1 MIFEIRKEMDEMIRG
16 EGKGFKRRSA
26 RRIALLAVLLVG
38 MMGTAAFGASTVK
51 KYHNIP
57 AYQMRDVYSQKQVKI
72 GPIDVRDGEKLYSES
87 NVKDDVTFTIY
98 NSTLQKIDQVVTTKD
113 GKLPELTLTEDFNY
127 IFMVLDNG
135 SERSKRRMN
144 NFYIWIHDGK
154 MLNIKSYEKNL
165 ADWKKYHPDDEV
177 TNRVRMSCYDVIQN
191 FKVYNKEFNE
201 DTSRL
206 DANKNAP
213 QETKELGN
221 IFVYYKGKPVG
232 EGVNIIFTS
241 DRETVEA
248 KTDVNGKVHPVL
260 LEDVNYM
267 VSTDDSRYDIEPF
280 PIAAKDKSEYDAG
293 RYFYDHSTCH
303 RVGLRYEVR
312 DPKTGEVRIEPKDD
326 ALNPIVLLDKGQAHK
341 HDKPLT
347 SLSGNV
353 TVEGMQFKDIVLLD
367 RKVNR
372 DIPELGEKDYR
383 VMDITTVNPHRG
395 EICKLASGDFTVTTS
410 SFGRTVDNV
419 YRIDSNGA
427 LQECDF
433 EQKNGKVRFHVNA
446 LPAESVVLEYSNEI
460 NPVLKLSATAYTY
473 NGKVRKP
480 SVAVKA
486 GEKTFSASEFA
497 VKYSGGRKNVG
508 NYSVTVAMK
517 GKYTGKKTVTFR
529 INPKGTAVQKL
540 TKGRKQMKVTWKAQ
554 KTQVSGY
561 RIQYS
566 TSSKFKK
573 GTHIKTVKSYKTKSL
588 KVKKLK
594 AKKKYYVRIQTYK
607 TVGGIKYYSGWSKT
621 KSVKTK

>member
-1 MIFEIRKEMDEMIRG
+1 MIRG
-16 EGKGFKRRSA
+16 EGKGFKRRSVC
-26 RRIALLAVLLVG
+26 RIAVLAALLVG
-38 MMGTAAFGASTVK
+38 MLGGTVFGASTVK
-51 KYHNIP
+51 KYHDIP
-57 AYQMRDVYSQKQVKI
+57 AYQMRDVYSNQKVEI
-72 GPIDVRDGEKLYSES
+72 GPIDVLNGKYSYS
-87 NVKDDVTFTIY
+87 DHLVDSDVTFTIY

-113 GKLPELTLTEDFNY
+113 GKLPKFTLTEGFNY
-127 IFMVLDNG
+127 IFMVLDN
-135 SERSKRRMN
+135 SEWYMANRYFWVHN
-144 NFYIWIHDGK
+144 GK
-154 MLNIKSYEKNL
+154 LCDIKSYEPNL
-165 ADWKKYHPDDEV
+165 KALKKRKGEDYKPTDKERE
-177 TNRVRMSCYDVIQN
+177 NCYD
-191 FKVYNKEFNE
+191 KVSSISVVPFNNQS
-201 DTSRL
+201 DSTDRL
-206 DANKNAP
+206 N
-213 QETKELGN
+213 GN
-221 IFVYYKGKPVG
+221 RNDNIYVYYQGKEAK
-232 EGVNIIFTS
+232 EGINITFTS
-241 DRETVEA
+241 DRETVTA
-248 KTDVNGKVHPVL
+248 KTDEYGRVQPIL

-267 VSTDDSRYDIEPF
+267 VSTDDPNYEIDPF
-280 PIAAKDKSEYDAG
+280 PIAVKDKSEYSDYKIWSYKN

-303 RVGLRYEVR
+303 RVGLRYEAKKK
-312 DPKTGEVRIEPKDD
+312 DGEIITVTDEP
-326 ALNPIVLLDKGQAHK
+326 ITLLDKGQAHK

-353 TVEGMQFKDIVLLD
+353 KVEGMQFKDIVLLD

-383 VMDITTVNPHRG
+383 VMNITTVNPHRG

-410 SFGRTVDNV
+410 AFGRTVDNV
-419 YRIDSNGA
+419 YRIDANGA
-427 LQECDF
+427 LQKCDF

-480 SVAVKA
+480 SVTVKA

-508 NYSVTVAMK
+508 KYSVTVTMK
-517 GKYTGKKTVTFR
+517 GKYTGKKTIAFR

-540 TKGRKQMKVTWKAQ
+540 TKGKKMMKVTWKAQ

-573 GTHIKTVKSYKTKSL
+573 DTHIKTVKSYKTKSL
-588 KVKKLK
+588 KVKRLK

-607 TVGGIKYYSGWSKT
+607 TVGGIKYCSGWSKA

>member
-1 MIFEIRKEMDEMIRG
+1 MIRG

-26 RRIALLAVLLVG
+26 RRIAFLAVLLVG
-38 MMGTAAFGASTVK
+38 MMGTVAFGASTVK

-135 SERSKRRMN
+135 SERSQRRMN

-372 DIPELGEKDYR
+372 EIPELGEKDYR

-410 SFGRTVDNV
+410 AFGRTVDNV
-419 YRIDSNGA
+419 YRIDANGA

-508 NYSVTVAMK
+508 KYSVTVTMK

>member
-1 MIFEIRKEMDEMIRG
+1 MIRG
-16 EGKGFKRRSA
+16 EGKGFKRRSVG
-26 RRIALLAVLLVG
+26 RIAVLAALLVG
-38 MMGTAAFGASTVK
+38 MLGGTVFGASTVK
-51 KYHNIP
+51 KYHDIP

-72 GPIDVRDGEKLYSES
+72 GPIDVLDGEKLYSES

-135 SERSKRRMN
+135 SERSQRRMN
-144 NFYIWIHDGK
+144 RCYIWIHDGK
-154 MLNIKSYEKNL
+154 MLDIKSYEKNL
-165 ADWKKYHPDDEV
+165 SEWKKYNKGKDV
-177 TNRVRMSCYDVIQN
+177 TDRVRLSCYNEITQLRVFDKDN
-191 FKVYNKEFNE
+191 DE

-213 QETKELGN
+213 KETKELGN

-248 KTDVNGKVHPVL
+248 KTDANGKVHPVL

-280 PIAAKDKSEYDAG
+280 PIAAKDKSEYELG

-303 RVGLRYEVR
+303 RVGLRYEA
-312 DPKTGEVRIEPKDD
+312 PNEKGEIQIMADEP
-326 ALNPIVLLDKGQAHK
+326 ITLLDKGQAHK

-419 YRIDSNGA
+419 YRIDANGA
-427 LQECDF
+427 LQKCDF
-433 EQKNGKVRFHVNA
+433 EQKDGKVRFHVNA

-460 NPVLKLSATAYTY
+460 NPVLKLSATVYTY

-540 TKGRKQMKVTWKAQ
+540 TKERKQMKVTWKAQ

-573 GTHIKTVKSYKTKSL
+573 DTHIKTVKSYKTKSAQ
-588 KVKKLK
+588 LK

-607 TVGGIKYYSGWSKT
+607 TVGGIKYYSGWSKA

>member
-1 MIFEIRKEMDEMIRG
+1 MDEMIRG
-16 EGKGFKRRSA
+16 EGKGFKRRSVG
-26 RRIALLAVLLVG
+26 RIAVLAALLVG

-57 AYQMRDVYSQKQVKI
+57 AYQMRDVYSQKQVKV
-72 GPIDVRDGEKLYSES
+72 GPIDVLDGEKLYSES

-135 SERSKRRMN
+135 SERSQRRMN
-144 NFYIWIHDGK
+144 RCYIWIHDGK
-154 MLNIKSYEKNL
+154 MLDIKSYEKNL
-165 ADWKKYHPDDEV
+165 SEWKKYNKGKDV
-177 TNRVRMSCYDVIQN
+177 TDRVRLSCYNEITQLRVFDKDN
-191 FKVYNKEFNE
+191 DE

-213 QETKELGN
+213 KETKELGN

-248 KTDVNGKVHPVL
+248 KTDANGKVHPVL

-280 PIAAKDKSEYDAG
+280 PIAAKDKSEYELG

-303 RVGLRYEVR
+303 RVGLRYQTLDKEKQEMITVT
-312 DPKTGEVRIEPKDD
+312 DEP
-326 ALNPIVLLDKGQAHK
+326 ITLLDKGQAHK

-419 YRIDSNGA
+419 YRIDANGA
-427 LQECDF
+427 LQKCDF
-433 EQKNGKVRFHVNA
+433 EQKDGKVRFHVNA

-508 NYSVTVAMK
+508 KYSVTVTMK

-573 GTHIKTVKSYKTKSL
+573 DTHIKTVKSYKTKSL
-588 KVKKLK
+588 KIKKLK
-594 AKKKYYVRIQTYK
+594 AKKKYYVRIQTYR
-607 TVGGIKYYSGWSKT
+607 TVGGIKYYSGWSKA

>member
-1 MIFEIRKEMDEMIRG
+1 MRRG

-38 MMGTAAFGASTVK
+38 MMGTAAFGASAVK

-72 GPIDVRDGEKLYSES
+72 GPIDVFNGRYSS
-87 NVKDDVTFTIY
+87 DKPVDYDVTFTIY

-113 GKLPELTLTEDFNY
+113 GKLPELTLTEGFNY
-127 IFMVLDNG
+127 IFMVLDN
-135 SERSKRRMN
+135 SRWYMANRYYWVHN
-144 NFYIWIHDGK
+144 GK
-154 MLNIKSYEKNL
+154 LCDIKSYEPNL
-165 ADWKKYHPDDEV
+165 KELQKRKGEDYKPIDKERE
-177 TNRVRMSCYDVIQN
+177 NCYDRVNSIT
-191 FKVYNKEFNE
+191 VMPFNNQS
-201 DTSRL
+201 DSTDRL
-206 DANKNAP
+206 N
-213 QETKELGN
+213 GN
-221 IFVYYKGKPVG
+221 RNDNIYVYYQGKEAEAG
-232 EGVNIIFTS
+232 INIVFTS
-241 DRETVEA
+241 DRETVTA
-248 KTDVNGKVHPVL
+248 KTDKYGRVQPIL

-267 VSTDDSRYDIEPF
+267 VSTDDPRYEIDPF
-280 PIAAKDKSEYDAG
+280 PIAVKDKSEYSDSKIWSYVN
-293 RYFYDHSTCH
+293 RFFYDHSTCH
-303 RVGLRYEVR
+303 RVGLRYQTLDKEKQEMITVT
-312 DPKTGEVRIEPKDD
+312 DEP
-326 ALNPIVLLDKGQAHK
+326 ITLLDKGQAHK

-419 YRIDSNGA
+419 YRIDANGA
-427 LQECDF
+427 LQKCDF
-433 EQKNGKVRFHVNA
+433 EQKDGKVRFHVNA

-460 NPVLKLSATAYTY
+460 NPVLKLSATVYTY

-508 NYSVTVAMK
+508 KYSVTVTMK
-517 GKYTGKKTVTFR
+517 GKYTGRKTVTFR

-573 GTHIKTVKSYKTKSL
+573 DTHIKTVKSYKTKSL
-588 KVKKLK
+588 KIKKLK

-607 TVGGIKYYSGWSKT
+607 TVGGIKYYSGWSKA

>member
-1 MIFEIRKEMDEMIRG
+1 
-16 EGKGFKRRSA
+16 
-26 RRIALLAVLLVG
+26 
-38 MMGTAAFGASTVK
+38 
-51 KYHNIP
+51 
-57 AYQMRDVYSQKQVKI
+57 MRDVYSQKQVKI

-98 NSTLQKIDQVVTTKD
+98 NSTLQKINQVVTTKD
-113 GKLPELTLTEDFNY
+113 GKLSELTLTEDFNY

-144 NFYIWIHDGK
+144 RCYIWIHDGK
-154 MLNIKSYEKNL
+154 MLDIKSYEKNL
-165 ADWKKYHPDDEV
+165 SEWKKYNKGKDV
-177 TNRVRMSCYDVIQN
+177 TDRVRLSCYNEITQLRVFDKDN
-191 FKVYNKEFNE
+191 DE

-221 IFVYYKGKPVG
+221 IFVYYKRKPVG

-248 KTDVNGKVHPVL
+248 KTDANGKVHPVL

-280 PIAAKDKSEYDAG
+280 PIAAKDKSEYELG

-303 RVGLRYEVR
+303 RVGLRYEA
-312 DPKTGEVRIEPKDD
+312 PNEKGEIQIMADEP
-326 ALNPIVLLDKGQAHK
+326 ITLLDKGQAHK

-419 YRIDSNGA
+419 YRIDANGA

-508 NYSVTVAMK
+508 KYSVTVTMK

>member
-1 MIFEIRKEMDEMIRG
+1 MMKEERKV
-16 EGKGFKRRSA
+16 FRRP
-26 RRIALLAVLLVG
+26 RVGRIALLVVMLVG
-38 MMGTAAFGASTVK
+38 MLGTTAFGASAVK
-51 KYHNIP
+51 KYHSIP
-57 AYQMRDVYSQKQVKI
+57 AYQMRDVYSNQKVEI
-72 GPIDVRDGEKLYSES
+72 GPIDVLNGKYSYS
-87 NVKDDVTFTIY
+87 DHLVDSDVTFTIY

-113 GKLPELTLTEDFNY
+113 GKLPKFTLTEGFNY
-127 IFMVLDNG
+127 IFMVLDN
-135 SERSKRRMN
+135 SEWYMANRYFWVHN
-144 NFYIWIHDGK
+144 GK
-154 MLNIKSYEKNL
+154 LCDIKSYEPNL
-165 ADWKKYHPDDEV
+165 KALKKRKGEDYKPTDKERE
-177 TNRVRMSCYDVIQN
+177 NCYD
-191 FKVYNKEFNE
+191 KVSSISVVPFNNQS
-201 DTSRL
+201 DSTDRL
-206 DANKNAP
+206 N
-213 QETKELGN
+213 GN
-221 IFVYYKGKPVG
+221 RNDNIYVYYQGKEAK
-232 EGVNIIFTS
+232 EGINITFTS
-241 DRETVEA
+241 DRETVTA
-248 KTDVNGKVHPVL
+248 KTDEYGRVQPIL

-267 VSTDDSRYDIEPF
+267 VSTDDPNYEIDPF
-280 PIAAKDKSEYDAG
+280 PIAVKDKSEYSDYKIWSYKN

-303 RVGLRYEVR
+303 RVGLRYEAKKK
-312 DPKTGEVRIEPKDD
+312 DGEIITVTDEP
-326 ALNPIVLLDKGQAHK
+326 ITLLDKGQAHK

-410 SFGRTVDNV
+410 AFGRTVDNV
-419 YRIDSNGA
+419 YRIDANGA
-427 LQECDF
+427 LQKCDF

-508 NYSVTVAMK
+508 KYSVTVTMK

-540 TKGRKQMKVTWKAQ
+540 TKGKKMMKVTWKAQ

-573 GTHIKTVKSYKTKSL
+573 DTHIKTVKSYKTKSL
-588 KVKKLK
+588 KVKRLK

-607 TVGGIKYYSGWSKT
+607 TVGGIKYCSGWSKA

>member
-1 MIFEIRKEMDEMIRG
+1 MIRG

-191 FKVYNKEFNE
+191 FKVYNKEFDQ

-232 EGVNIIFTS
+232 EGVNIVFTS

-312 DPKTGEVRIEPKDD
+312 DPETGEVHIEPKDD

-419 YRIDSNGA
+419 YRIDANGA

-508 NYSVTVAMK
+508 KYSVTVTMK

>member
-1 MIFEIRKEMDEMIRG
+1 MIRG
-16 EGKGFKRRSA
+16 EGKGFKRRSVG
-26 RRIALLAVLLVG
+26 RIAVLAALLVG
-38 MMGTAAFGASTVK
+38 MLGGTVFGASTVK
-51 KYHNIP
+51 KYHDIP

-72 GPIDVRDGEKLYSES
+72 GPIDVRDGDKSV
-87 NVKDDVTFTIY
+87 NVQDDVTFTIY
-98 NSTLQKIDQVVTTKD
+98 NSTLQKIDRVVTTKD
-113 GKLPELTLTEDFNY
+113 GKLPKLTLTEDFNY

-144 NFYIWIHDGK
+144 NCYIWIHDGK
-154 MLNIKSYEKNL
+154 MLNIKNYEKNL

-177 TNRVRMSCYDVIQN
+177 TNRVRMSCYDEIQN
-191 FKVYNKEFNE
+191 FKVYNKGFDQ

-213 QETKELGN
+213 KETKELGN

-367 RKVNR
+367 RKV
-372 DIPELGEKDYR
+372 DKEIPELGEKDYR

-410 SFGRTVDNV
+410 AFGRTVDNV
-419 YRIDSNGA
+419 YRIDANGA
-427 LQECDF
+427 LQKCDF
-433 EQKNGKVRFHVNA
+433 EQKDGKVRFHVNA

-508 NYSVTVAMK
+508 KYSVTVTMK

-554 KTQVSGY
+554 KTQASGY

-573 GTHIKTVKSYKTKSL
+573 DTHIKTVKSYKTKSL
-588 KVKKLK
+588 KIKKLK

-607 TVGGIKYYSGWSKT
+607 TVGGIKYYSGWSKA

>member
-1 MIFEIRKEMDEMIRG
+1 MIRG
-16 EGKGFKRRSA
+16 EGKGFKRR
-26 RRIALLAVLLVG
+26 RVGRIAVLAALLVG
-38 MMGTAAFGASTVK
+38 MLGGTVFGASTVK
-51 KYHNIP
+51 KYHDIP

-72 GPIDVRDGEKLYSES
+72 GPIDVLDGEKLYSES

-135 SERSKRRMN
+135 SERSQRRMN
-144 NFYIWIHDGK
+144 RCYIWIHDGK
-154 MLNIKSYEKNL
+154 MLDIKSYEKNL
-165 ADWKKYHPDDEV
+165 SEWKKYNKGKDV
-177 TNRVRMSCYDVIQN
+177 TDRVRLSCYNEITQLRVFDKDN
-191 FKVYNKEFNE
+191 DE

-213 QETKELGN
+213 KETKELGN

-248 KTDVNGKVHPVL
+248 KTDANGKVHPVL

-280 PIAAKDKSEYDAG
+280 PIAAKDKSEYELG

-303 RVGLRYEVR
+303 RVGLRYEA
-312 DPKTGEVRIEPKDD
+312 PNEKGEIQIMADEP
-326 ALNPIVLLDKGQAHK
+326 ITLLDKGQAHK

-419 YRIDSNGA
+419 YRIDANGA
-427 LQECDF
+427 LQKCDF
-433 EQKNGKVRFHVNA
+433 EQKDGKVRFHVNA

-460 NPVLKLSATAYTY
+460 NPVLKLSATVYTY

-573 GTHIKTVKSYKTKSL
+573 DTHIKTVKSYKTKSL

-607 TVGGIKYYSGWSKT
+607 TVGGIKYYSGWSKA

>member
-1 MIFEIRKEMDEMIRG
+1 MIRG
-16 EGKGFKRRSA
+16 EGKGFKRRSVC
-26 RRIALLAVLLVG
+26 RIAVLAALLVG
-38 MMGTAAFGASTVK
+38 MLGGTVFGASTVK
-51 KYHNIP
+51 KYHDIP
-57 AYQMRDVYSQKQVKI
+57 AYQMRDVYSNQKVEI
-72 GPIDVRDGEKLYSES
+72 GPIDVLNGKYSYS
-87 NVKDDVTFTIY
+87 DHLVDSDVTFTIY

-113 GKLPELTLTEDFNY
+113 GKLPKFTLTEGFNY
-127 IFMVLDNG
+127 IFMVLDN
-135 SERSKRRMN
+135 SEWYMANRYFWVHN
-144 NFYIWIHDGK
+144 GK
-154 MLNIKSYEKNL
+154 LCDIKSYEPNL
-165 ADWKKYHPDDEV
+165 KALKKRKGEDYKPTDKERE
-177 TNRVRMSCYDVIQN
+177 NCYD
-191 FKVYNKEFNE
+191 KVSSISVVPFNNQS
-201 DTSRL
+201 DSTDRL
-206 DANKNAP
+206 N
-213 QETKELGN
+213 GN
-221 IFVYYKGKPVG
+221 RNDNIYVYYQGKEAK
-232 EGVNIIFTS
+232 EGINITFTS
-241 DRETVEA
+241 DRETVTA
-248 KTDVNGKVHPVL
+248 KTDEYGRVQPIL

-267 VSTDDSRYDIEPF
+267 VSTDDPNYEIDPF
-280 PIAAKDKSEYDAG
+280 PIAVKDKSEYSDYKIWSYKN

-303 RVGLRYEVR
+303 RVGLRYEAKKK
-312 DPKTGEVRIEPKDD
+312 DGEIITVTDEP
-326 ALNPIVLLDKGQAHK
+326 ITLLDKGQAHK

-353 TVEGMQFKDIVLLD
+353 TVEGMQFKDIVLLE
-367 RKVNR
+367 RKENR

-383 VMDITTVNPHRG
+383 VMNITTVNPHRG

-410 SFGRTVDNV
+410 AFGRTVDNV
-419 YRIDSNGA
+419 YRIDANGA
-427 LQECDF
+427 LQKCDF

-480 SVAVKA
+480 SVTVKA

-508 NYSVTVAMK
+508 KYSVTVTMK
-517 GKYTGKKTVTFR
+517 GKYTGKKTIAFR

-540 TKGRKQMKVTWKAQ
+540 TKGKKMMKVTWKAQ

-573 GTHIKTVKSYKTKSL
+573 DTHIKTVKSYKTKSL
-588 KVKKLK
+588 KVKRLK

-607 TVGGIKYYSGWSKT
+607 TVGGIKYCSGWSKA

>member
-1 MIFEIRKEMDEMIRG
+1 MMKGERKRCN
-16 EGKGFKRRSA
+16 RRSA
-26 RRIALLAVLLVG
+26 RRIALLAVLLMG
-38 MMGTAAFGASTVK
+38 IMGTTVFGASAVK
-51 KYHNIP
+51 KYHSIP
-57 AYQMRDVYSQKQVKI
+57 AYQMRDVYSSQKVEI
-72 GPIDVRDGEKLYSES
+72 GPIDVRDGEKSYSES

-135 SERSKRRMN
+135 SKRSKRRMN
-144 NFYIWIHDGK
+144 RCYAWVHDGK
-154 MLNIKSYEKNL
+154 LLDIKSYEKNL
-165 ADWKKYHPDDEV
+165 AEWKKYNPDKKV
-177 TNRVRMSCYDVIQN
+177 TDAIRVKRYNEITS
-191 FKVYNKEFNE
+191 FKVYNKGFDE

-213 QETKELGN
+213 KETANLGN
-221 IFVYYKGKPVG
+221 IFVYYKGAPVG

-303 RVGLRYEVR
+303 RVGLRYEAPDENGKIQTV
-312 DPKTGEVRIEPKDD
+312 DDEP
-326 ALNPIVLLDKGQAHK
+326 ITLLDKGQAHK

-347 SLSGNV
+347 SISGNV
-353 TVEGMQFKDIVLLD
+353 TVEGMQFKDIVLFD
-367 RKVNR
+367 RKV
-372 DIPELGEKDYR
+372 DKEIPELGEKDYR

-395 EICKLASGDFTVTTS
+395 EICKLASGDFAVTTS

-419 YRIDSNGA
+419 YRIDANGA
-427 LQECDF
+427 LRKCDF
-433 EQKNGKVRFHVNA
+433 EQKDGKVRFHVNA

-460 NPVLKLSATAYTY
+460 NPVLKLSAAAYTY

-480 SVAVKA
+480 SITVKA
-486 GEKTFSASEFA
+486 GEKTFSGSEFA
-497 VKYSGGRKNVG
+497 VKYSGGCKKVG
-508 NYSVTVAMK
+508 KYSVTVTMK

-529 INPKGTAVQKL
+529 IHPKGTAVQKL
-540 TKGRKQMKVTWKAQ
+540 TKGKKMMKVTWKAQ

-573 GTHIKTVKSYKTKSL
+573 DTHVKTVKSYKTKSL

-594 AKKKYYVRIQTYK
+594 VKKKYYVRIQTYR
-607 TVGGIKYYSGWSKT
+607 TVGGIKYYSGWSKA

>member
-1 MIFEIRKEMDEMIRG
+1 
-16 EGKGFKRRSA
+16 
-26 RRIALLAVLLVG
+26 
-38 MMGTAAFGASTVK
+38 
-51 KYHNIP
+51 
-57 AYQMRDVYSQKQVKI
+57 MRDVYSQKQVKI
-72 GPIDVRDGEKLYSES
+72 GPIDVRDGDKSV
-87 NVKDDVTFTIY
+87 NVQDDVTFTIY
-98 NSTLQKIDQVVTTKD
+98 NSTLQKIDRVVTTKD
-113 GKLPELTLTEDFNY
+113 GKLPKLTLTEDFNY

-144 NFYIWIHDGK
+144 NCYIWIHDGK
-154 MLNIKSYEKNL
+154 MLNIKNYEKNL

-177 TNRVRMSCYDVIQN
+177 TNRVRMSCYDEIQN
-191 FKVYNKEFNE
+191 FKVYNKGFDQ

-213 QETKELGN
+213 KETKGLGN

-232 EGVNIIFTS
+232 EGVNIVFTS

-341 HDKPLT
+341 HDTPLT

-353 TVEGMQFKDIVLLD
+353 KVEGMQFKDIVLLD
-367 RKVNR
+367 RKV
-372 DIPELGEKDYR
+372 DKEIPELGEKDYR

-410 SFGRTVDNV
+410 AFGRTVDNV
-419 YRIDSNGA
+419 YRIDANGA
-427 LQECDF
+427 LQKCDF
-433 EQKNGKVRFHVNA
+433 EQKDGKVRFHVNA

-486 GEKTFSASEFA
+486 GEKSFSASEFA

-508 NYSVTVAMK
+508 KYSVTVAMK

-529 INPKGTAVQKL
+529 INPKGTTVQKL

-573 GTHIKTVKSYKTKSL
+573 DTHIKTVKSYKTKSL

>member
-1 MIFEIRKEMDEMIRG
+1 MIRG
-16 EGKGFKRRSA
+16 EGKGFKRRSVC
-26 RRIALLAVLLVG
+26 RIAVLAALLVG
-38 MMGTAAFGASTVK
+38 MLGGTVFGASTVK
-51 KYHNIP
+51 KYHDIP

-72 GPIDVRDGEKLYSES
+72 GPIDVRDGDKSV
-87 NVKDDVTFTIY
+87 NVQDDVTFTIY
-98 NSTLQKIDQVVTTKD
+98 NSTLQKIDRVVTTKD
-113 GKLPELTLTEDFNY
+113 GKLPKLTLTEDFNY

-144 NFYIWIHDGK
+144 NCYIWIHDGK
-154 MLNIKSYEKNL
+154 MLNIKNYEKNL

-177 TNRVRMSCYDVIQN
+177 TIRVRMSCYDEIQN
-191 FKVYNKEFNE
+191 FKVYNKGFDQ

-213 QETKELGN
+213 KETKELGN
-221 IFVYYKGKPVG
+221 IFVCYKGKPVG

-372 DIPELGEKDYR
+372 EIPELGEKDYR

-419 YRIDSNGA
+419 YRIDANGA
-427 LQECDF
+427 LQKCDF
-433 EQKNGKVRFHVNA
+433 EHKDGKVRFLVNA

-508 NYSVTVAMK
+508 KYSVTVTMK

-529 INPKGTAVQKL
+529 INPKGIAVQKL
-540 TKGRKQMKVTWKAQ
+540 TKGKKMMKVTWKAQ

-573 GTHIKTVKSYKTKSL
+573 DTHIKTVKSYKTKSL

>member
-1 MIFEIRKEMDEMIRG
+1 MIRG

-191 FKVYNKEFNE
+191 FKVYNKEFDQ

-232 EGVNIIFTS
+232 EGVNIVFTS

-312 DPKTGEVRIEPKDD
+312 DPETGEVHIEPKDD

-353 TVEGMQFKDIVLLD
+353 TVEGMQFKDIMLLD

-419 YRIDSNGA
+419 YRIDANGA

-508 NYSVTVAMK
+508 KYSVTVTMK

>member
-1 MIFEIRKEMDEMIRG
+1 MIRG
-16 EGKGFKRRSA
+16 EGKGFKRRSVC
-26 RRIALLAVLLVG
+26 RIAVLAALLVVMLG
-38 MMGTAAFGASTVK
+38 STVFGASTVK
-51 KYHNIP
+51 KYHDIP

-113 GKLPELTLTEDFNY
+113 GKLPELTLTEGFNY
-127 IFMVLDNG
+127 IFMVLDNSRWYMANRYYWVHNG
-135 SERSKRRMN
+135 N
-144 NFYIWIHDGK
+144 
-154 MLNIKSYEKNL
+154 LCNIKSYEPNL
-165 ADWKKYHPDDEV
+165 KELQKRKGEDYKPTDKERE
-177 TNRVRMSCYDVIQN
+177 NCYDRVNSIT
-191 FKVYNKEFNE
+191 VMPFNNQS
-201 DTSRL
+201 DSTDRL
-206 DANKNAP
+206 N
-213 QETKELGN
+213 GN
-221 IFVYYKGKPVG
+221 RNDNIYVYYQGKEAEAG
-232 EGVNIIFTS
+232 INIVFTS
-241 DRETVEA
+241 DRETVTA
-248 KTDVNGKVHPVL
+248 KTDKYGRVQPIL

-267 VSTDDSRYDIEPF
+267 VSTDDPRYEIDPF
-280 PIAAKDKSEYDAG
+280 PIAVKDKSEYSDSKIWSYVN
-293 RYFYDHSTCH
+293 RFFYDHSTCH
-303 RVGLRYEVR
+303 RVGLRYQTFDKEKQEMITVT
-312 DPKTGEVRIEPKDD
+312 DEP
-326 ALNPIVLLDKGQAHK
+326 ITLLDKGQAHK

-419 YRIDSNGA
+419 YRIDANGA

-508 NYSVTVAMK
+508 KYSVTVTMK

>member
-1 MIFEIRKEMDEMIRG
+1 MIRG
-16 EGKGFKRRSA
+16 EGKGFKRRSVC
-26 RRIALLAVLLVG
+26 RIAVLAALLVVMLG
-38 MMGTAAFGASTVK
+38 STVFGASTVK
-51 KYHNIP
+51 KYHDIP

-72 GPIDVRDGEKLYSES
+72 GPIDVFNGRYSS
-87 NVKDDVTFTIY
+87 DKPVDYDVTFTIY

-113 GKLPELTLTEDFNY
+113 GKLPELTLTEGFNY
-127 IFMVLDNG
+127 IFMVLDNSRWYMANRYYWVHNG
-135 SERSKRRMN
+135 N
-144 NFYIWIHDGK
+144 
-154 MLNIKSYEKNL
+154 LCNIKSYEPNL
-165 ADWKKYHPDDEV
+165 KELQKRKGEDYKPTDKERE
-177 TNRVRMSCYDVIQN
+177 NCYDRVNSIT
-191 FKVYNKEFNE
+191 VMPFNNQS
-201 DTSRL
+201 DSTDRL
-206 DANKNAP
+206 N
-213 QETKELGN
+213 GN
-221 IFVYYKGKPVG
+221 RNDNIYVYYQGKEAEAG
-232 EGVNIIFTS
+232 INIVFTS
-241 DRETVEA
+241 DRETVTA
-248 KTDVNGKVHPVL
+248 KTDKYGRVQPIL

-267 VSTDDSRYDIEPF
+267 VSTDDPRYEIDPF
-280 PIAAKDKSEYDAG
+280 PIAVKDKSEYSDSKIWSYVN
-293 RYFYDHSTCH
+293 RFFYDHSTCH
-303 RVGLRYEVR
+303 RVGLRYQTFDKEKQEMITVT
-312 DPKTGEVRIEPKDD
+312 DEP
-326 ALNPIVLLDKGQAHK
+326 ITLLDKGQAHK

-419 YRIDSNGA
+419 YRIDANGA

-460 NPVLKLSATAYTY
+460 NPVLKLAATAYTY

-508 NYSVTVAMK
+508 KYSVTVTMK

-573 GTHIKTVKSYKTKSL
+573 GTHIKTVKRYKTKSL

>member
-1 MIFEIRKEMDEMIRG
+1 MIRG
-16 EGKGFKRRSA
+16 EGKGFKRRSVC
-26 RRIALLAVLLVG
+26 RIAVLAALLVG
-38 MMGTAAFGASTVK
+38 MLGGTAFGASTVK
-51 KYHNIP
+51 KYHDIP

-135 SERSKRRMN
+135 SERSQRRMN
-144 NFYIWIHDGK
+144 RCYIWIHDGK
-154 MLNIKSYEKNL
+154 MLDIKSYEKNL
-165 ADWKKYHPDDEV
+165 AQWEKDNPDKKV
-177 TNRVRMSCYDVIQN
+177 TDTVRVKCYNEITS

-232 EGVNIIFTS
+232 EGVNIVFTS

-248 KTDVNGKVHPVL
+248 KTDANGKVHPVL

-280 PIAAKDKSEYDAG
+280 PIAAKDKSEYELG

-303 RVGLRYEVR
+303 RVGLRYEA
-312 DPKTGEVRIEPKDD
+312 PNEKGEIQIMADEP
-326 ALNPIVLLDKGQAHK
+326 ITLLDKGQAHK

-395 EICKLASGDFTVTTS
+395 EI
-410 SFGRTVDNV
+410 
-419 YRIDSNGA
+419 
-427 LQECDF
+427 
-433 EQKNGKVRFHVNA
+433 
-446 LPAESVVLEYSNEI
+446 
-460 NPVLKLSATAYTY
+460 
-473 NGKVRKP
+473 
-480 SVAVKA
+480 
-486 GEKTFSASEFA
+486 
-497 VKYSGGRKNVG
+497 
-508 NYSVTVAMK
+508 
-517 GKYTGKKTVTFR
+517 
-529 INPKGTAVQKL
+529 
-540 TKGRKQMKVTWKAQ
+540 
-554 KTQVSGY
+554 
-561 RIQYS
+561 
-566 TSSKFKK
+566 
-573 GTHIKTVKSYKTKSL
+573 
-588 KVKKLK
+588 
-594 AKKKYYVRIQTYK
+594 
-607 TVGGIKYYSGWSKT
+607 
-621 KSVKTK
+621 

>member
-1 MIFEIRKEMDEMIRG
+1 MMKGERKV
-16 EGKGFKRRSA
+16 FRRP
-26 RRIALLAVLLVG
+26 RVGRIALLVVMLVG
-38 MMGTAAFGASTVK
+38 MLGTTAFGASAVK
-51 KYHNIP
+51 KYHSIP
-57 AYQMRDVYSQKQVKI
+57 AYQMRDVYSNQKVEI
-72 GPIDVRDGEKLYSES
+72 GPIDVLNGKYSYS
-87 NVKDDVTFTIY
+87 DHLVDSDVTFTIY

-113 GKLPELTLTEDFNY
+113 GKLPKFTLTEGFNY
-127 IFMVLDNG
+127 IFMVLDN
-135 SERSKRRMN
+135 SEWYMANRYFWVHN
-144 NFYIWIHDGK
+144 GK
-154 MLNIKSYEKNL
+154 LCDIKSYEPNL
-165 ADWKKYHPDDEV
+165 KALKKRKGEDYKPTDKERE
-177 TNRVRMSCYDVIQN
+177 NCYD
-191 FKVYNKEFNE
+191 KVSSISVVPFNNQS
-201 DTSRL
+201 DSTDRL
-206 DANKNAP
+206 N
-213 QETKELGN
+213 GN
-221 IFVYYKGKPVG
+221 RNDNIYVYYQGKEAK
-232 EGVNIIFTS
+232 EGINITFTS
-241 DRETVEA
+241 DRETVTA
-248 KTDVNGKVHPVL
+248 KTDEYGRVQPIL

-267 VSTDDSRYDIEPF
+267 VSTDDPNYEIDPF
-280 PIAAKDKSEYDAG
+280 PIAVKDKSEYSDYKIWSYKN

-303 RVGLRYEVR
+303 RVGLRYEAKKK
-312 DPKTGEVRIEPKDD
+312 DGEIITVTDEP
-326 ALNPIVLLDKGQAHK
+326 ITLLDKGQAHK

-410 SFGRTVDNV
+410 AFGRTVDNV
-419 YRIDSNGA
+419 YRIDANGA
-427 LQECDF
+427 LQKCDF

-508 NYSVTVAMK
+508 KYSVTVTMK

-540 TKGRKQMKVTWKAQ
+540 TKGKKMMKVTWKAQ

-573 GTHIKTVKSYKTKSL
+573 DTHIKTVKSYKTKSL

-607 TVGGIKYYSGWSKT
+607 TVGGIKYCSGWSKA

>member
-1 MIFEIRKEMDEMIRG
+1 MDEMRRG
-16 EGKGFKRRSA
+16 EGKGFKRRSVG
-26 RRIALLAVLLVG
+26 RIAVLAALLVG
-38 MMGTAAFGASTVK
+38 MLGGTVFGASTVK
-51 KYHNIP
+51 KYHDIP

-72 GPIDVRDGEKLYSES
+72 GPIDVRDGDKSV
-87 NVKDDVTFTIY
+87 NVQDDVTFTIY
-98 NSTLQKIDQVVTTKD
+98 NSTLQKIDRVVTTKD
-113 GKLPELTLTEDFNY
+113 GKLPKLTLTEDFNY

-144 NFYIWIHDGK
+144 NCYIWIHDGK
-154 MLNIKSYEKNL
+154 MLNIKNYEKNL

-177 TNRVRMSCYDVIQN
+177 TNRVRMSCYDEIQN
-191 FKVYNKEFNE
+191 FKVYNKGFDQ

-213 QETKELGN
+213 KETKGLGN

-232 EGVNIIFTS
+232 EGVNIVFTS

-410 SFGRTVDNV
+410 AFGRTVDNV
-419 YRIDSNGA
+419 YRIDANGA
-427 LQECDF
+427 LQKCDF
-433 EQKNGKVRFHVNA
+433 EQKDGKVRFHVNA

-508 NYSVTVAMK
+508 KYSVTVTMK

-529 INPKGTAVQKL
+529 INPKGIAVQKL
-540 TKGRKQMKVTWKAQ
+540 TKGKKMMKVTWKAQ

-573 GTHIKTVKSYKTKSL
+573 DTHIKTVKSYKTKSL
-588 KVKKLK
+588 KVKKLVLHFFLGDFNK
-594 AKKKYYVRIQTYK
+594 RTNLHRSATA
-607 TVGGIKYYSGWSKT
+607 
-621 KSVKTK
+621 

>member
-1 MIFEIRKEMDEMIRG
+1 
-16 EGKGFKRRSA
+16 
-26 RRIALLAVLLVG
+26 
-38 MMGTAAFGASTVK
+38 
-51 KYHNIP
+51 
-57 AYQMRDVYSQKQVKI
+57 MRDVYSQKQVKI

-98 NSTLQKIDQVVTTKD
+98 NSTLQKINQVVTTKD
-113 GKLPELTLTEDFNY
+113 GKLSELTLTEDFNY

-135 SERSKRRMN
+135 SERSQRRMN
-144 NFYIWIHDGK
+144 RCYIWIHDGK
-154 MLNIKSYEKNL
+154 MLDIKSYEKNL
-165 ADWKKYHPDDEV
+165 SESKKYNKGKDV
-177 TNRVRMSCYDVIQN
+177 TDRVRLSCYNEITQLRVFDKDN
-191 FKVYNKEFNE
+191 DE

-213 QETKELGN
+213 KETKELGN

-248 KTDVNGKVHPVL
+248 KTDANGKVHPVL

-280 PIAAKDKSEYDAG
+280 PIAAKDKSEYELG

-303 RVGLRYEVR
+303 RVGLRYEA
-312 DPKTGEVRIEPKDD
+312 PNEKGEIQIMADEP
-326 ALNPIVLLDKGQAHK
+326 ITLLDKGQAHK

-419 YRIDSNGA
+419 YRIDANGA
-427 LQECDF
+427 LQKCDF
-433 EQKNGKVRFHVNA
+433 EQKDGKVRFHVNA

-460 NPVLKLSATAYTY
+460 NPVLKLSATVYTY

-573 GTHIKTVKSYKTKSL
+573 DTHIKTVKSYKTKSL

-607 TVGGIKYYSGWSKT
+607 TVGGIKYYSGWSKA

>member
-1 MIFEIRKEMDEMIRG
+1 MIRG
-16 EGKGFKRRSA
+16 EGTGSKRRSVG
-26 RRIALLAVLLVG
+26 RIALLAVMLVG
-38 MMGTAAFGASTVK
+38 LLGTTAFGASAVK
-51 KYHNIP
+51 KYHEIP
-57 AYQMRDVYSQKQVKI
+57 AYQMRDVYSQKQVEI
-72 GPIDVRDGEKLYSES
+72 GPIDVRDGEKMYSES

-98 NSTLQKIDQVVTTKD
+98 NSTLQQIDRVVTTKD

-144 NFYIWIHDGK
+144 RCYVWVHDGK

-165 ADWKKYHPDDEV
+165 AQWKKDHPKGEV
-177 TNRVRMSCYDVIQN
+177 TDKVRVSCYDEIKN
-191 FKVYNKEFNE
+191 FKVYNKGFDE

-213 QETKELGN
+213 KETQSLGN

-267 VSTDDSRYDIEPF
+267 VSTDDSRYDIDPF
-280 PIAAKDKSEYDAG
+280 PIAAKDKSEYDLG

-303 RVGLRYEVR
+303 RVGLRYEAPDEKGKIQTVS
-312 DPKTGEVRIEPKDD
+312 DEP
-326 ALNPIVLLDKGQAHK
+326 LTLLEKGQAHK
-341 HDKPLT
+341 HDTPLT
-347 SLSGNV
+347 STSGNV

-367 RKVNR
+367 RKVNM

-419 YRIDSNGA
+419 YRLDENGA
-427 LQECDF
+427 LQKCDF

-446 LPAESVVLEYSNEI
+446 LPAESVVLEYSNDI

-480 SVAVKA
+480 SVTVKA
-486 GEKTFSASEFA
+486 VEKTFSGSEFA
-497 VKYSGGRKNVG
+497 VKYSGGCKNVG
-508 NYSVTVAMK
+508 IYSVTVTMK
-517 GKYTGKKTVTFR
+517 GKYTGKKTVSFR
-529 INPKGTAVQKL
+529 INPKGAAIQKL

-573 GTHIKTVKSYKTKSL
+573 DTHIKTVKSYKTKSL

-607 TVGGIKYYSGWSKT
+607 TVGGSKYYSGWSKA

>member
-1 MIFEIRKEMDEMIRG
+1 MIRG
-16 EGKGFKRRSA
+16 EGKGFKRRSVG
-26 RRIALLAVLLVG
+26 RIAVLAALLVG
-38 MMGTAAFGASTVK
+38 MLGGTVFGASTVK
-51 KYHNIP
+51 KYHDIP

-72 GPIDVRDGEKLYSES
+72 GPIDVRDGDKSV
-87 NVKDDVTFTIY
+87 NVQDDVTFTIY
-98 NSTLQKIDQVVTTKD
+98 NSTFQKIDRVVTTKD
-113 GKLPELTLTEDFNY
+113 GKLPKLTLTEDFNY

-144 NFYIWIHDGK
+144 NCYIWIHDGK
-154 MLNIKSYEKNL
+154 MLNIKNYEKNL

-177 TNRVRMSCYDVIQN
+177 TNRVRMSCYDEIQN
-191 FKVYNKEFNE
+191 FKVYNKGFDQ

-213 QETKELGN
+213 KETKELGN

-410 SFGRTVDNV
+410 SFGRIVDNV
-419 YRIDSNGA
+419 YRIDANGA
-427 LQECDF
+427 LQKCDF
-433 EQKNGKVRFHVNA
+433 EHKDGKVRFLVNA

-508 NYSVTVAMK
+508 KYSVTVTMK

-529 INPKGTAVQKL
+529 INPKGIAVQKL
-540 TKGRKQMKVTWKAQ
+540 TKGKKMMKVTWKAQ

-573 GTHIKTVKSYKTKSL
+573 DTHIKTVKSYKTKSL

-607 TVGGIKYYSGWSKT
+607 TVGGIKYYSGWSKA

>member
-1 MIFEIRKEMDEMIRG
+1 MMKGERKV
-16 EGKGFKRRSA
+16 FRRP
-26 RRIALLAVLLVG
+26 RVGRIALLVVMLVG
-38 MMGTAAFGASTVK
+38 MLGTTAFGASAVK
-51 KYHNIP
+51 KYHSIP
-57 AYQMRDVYSQKQVKI
+57 AYQMRDVYSNQKVEI
-72 GPIDVRDGEKLYSES
+72 GPIDVLNGKYSYS
-87 NVKDDVTFTIY
+87 DHLVDSDVTFTIY

-113 GKLPELTLTEDFNY
+113 GKLPKFTLTEGFNY
-127 IFMVLDNG
+127 IFMVLDN
-135 SERSKRRMN
+135 SEWYMANRYFWVHN
-144 NFYIWIHDGK
+144 GK
-154 MLNIKSYEKNL
+154 LCDIKSYEPNL
-165 ADWKKYHPDDEV
+165 KALKKRKGEDYKPTDKERE
-177 TNRVRMSCYDVIQN
+177 NCYD
-191 FKVYNKEFNE
+191 KVSSISVVPFNNQS
-201 DTSRL
+201 DSTDRL
-206 DANKNAP
+206 N
-213 QETKELGN
+213 GN
-221 IFVYYKGKPVG
+221 RNDNIYVYYQGKEAK
-232 EGVNIIFTS
+232 EGINITFTS
-241 DRETVEA
+241 DRETVTA
-248 KTDVNGKVHPVL
+248 KTDEYGRVQPIL

-267 VSTDDSRYDIEPF
+267 VSTDDPNYEIDPF
-280 PIAAKDKSEYDAG
+280 PIAVKDKSEYSDYKIWSYKN

-303 RVGLRYEVR
+303 RVGLRYEAKKK
-312 DPKTGEVRIEPKDD
+312 DGEIITVTDEP
-326 ALNPIVLLDKGQAHK
+326 ITLLDKGQAHK

-353 TVEGMQFKDIVLLD
+353 TVEGMQFKDIVLLE

-383 VMDITTVNPHRG
+383 VMNITTVNPHRG

-410 SFGRTVDNV
+410 AFGRTVDNV
-419 YRIDSNGA
+419 YRIDANGA
-427 LQECDF
+427 LQKCDF

-508 NYSVTVAMK
+508 KYSVTVTMK

-540 TKGRKQMKVTWKAQ
+540 TKGKKMMKVTWKAQ

-573 GTHIKTVKSYKTKSL
+573 DTHIKTVKSYKTKSL

-607 TVGGIKYYSGWSKT
+607 TVGGIKYCSGWSKA

>member
-1 MIFEIRKEMDEMIRG
+1 MIRG
-16 EGKGFKRRSA
+16 EGKGFKRRSVC
-26 RRIALLAVLLVG
+26 RIAVLAALLVG
-38 MMGTAAFGASTVK
+38 MLGGTVFGASTVK
-51 KYHNIP
+51 KYHDIP

-72 GPIDVRDGEKLYSES
+72 GPIDVLNGKYSYS
-87 NVKDDVTFTIY
+87 DHLVDSDVTFTIY

-113 GKLPELTLTEDFNY
+113 GKLPKFTLTEGFNY
-127 IFMVLDNG
+127 IFMVLDN
-135 SERSKRRMN
+135 SEWYMANRYFWVHN
-144 NFYIWIHDGK
+144 GK
-154 MLNIKSYEKNL
+154 LCDIKSYEPNL
-165 ADWKKYHPDDEV
+165 KALKKRKGEDYKPTDKERE
-177 TNRVRMSCYDVIQN
+177 NCYD
-191 FKVYNKEFNE
+191 KVSSISVVPFNNQS
-201 DTSRL
+201 DSTDRL
-206 DANKNAP
+206 N
-213 QETKELGN
+213 GN
-221 IFVYYKGKPVG
+221 RNDNIYVYYQGKEAK
-232 EGVNIIFTS
+232 EGINITFTS
-241 DRETVEA
+241 DRETVTA
-248 KTDVNGKVHPVL
+248 KTDEYGRVQPIL

-267 VSTDDSRYDIEPF
+267 VSTDDPNYEIDPF
-280 PIAAKDKSEYDAG
+280 PIAVKDKSEYSDYKIWSYKN

-303 RVGLRYEVR
+303 RVGLRYEAKKK
-312 DPKTGEVRIEPKDD
+312 DGEIITVTDEP
-326 ALNPIVLLDKGQAHK
+326 ITLLDKGQAHK

-353 TVEGMQFKDIVLLD
+353 KVEGMQFKDIVLLD

-410 SFGRTVDNV
+410 AFGRTVDNV
-419 YRIDSNGA
+419 YRIDANGA
-427 LQECDF
+427 LQKCDF

-508 NYSVTVAMK
+508 KYSVIVTMK

-540 TKGRKQMKVTWKAQ
+540 TKGKKMMKVTWKAQ

-573 GTHIKTVKSYKTKSL
+573 DTHIKTVKSYKTKSL

-607 TVGGIKYYSGWSKT
+607 TVGGIKYCSGWSKA

>member
-1 MIFEIRKEMDEMIRG
+1 MIRG
-16 EGKGFKRRSA
+16 EGKGFKRRSVC
-26 RRIALLAVLLVG
+26 RIAVLAALLVG
-38 MMGTAAFGASTVK
+38 MLGGTVFGASTVK
-51 KYHNIP
+51 KYHDIP

-72 GPIDVRDGEKLYSES
+72 GPIDVRDGDKSV
-87 NVKDDVTFTIY
+87 NVQDDVTFTIY
-98 NSTLQKIDQVVTTKD
+98 NSTLQKIDRVVTTKD
-113 GKLPELTLTEDFNY
+113 GKLPKLTLTEDFNY

-144 NFYIWIHDGK
+144 NCYIWIHDGK
-154 MLNIKSYEKNL
+154 MLNIKNYEKNL

-177 TNRVRMSCYDVIQN
+177 TNRVRMSCYDEIQN
-191 FKVYNKEFNE
+191 FKVYNKGFDQ

-213 QETKELGN
+213 KETKGLGN

-232 EGVNIIFTS
+232 EGVNIVFTS

-341 HDKPLT
+341 HDTPLT

-353 TVEGMQFKDIVLLD
+353 KVEGMQFKDIVLLD
-367 RKVNR
+367 RKV
-372 DIPELGEKDYR
+372 DKEIPELGEKDYR

-410 SFGRTVDNV
+410 AFGRTVDNV
-419 YRIDSNGA
+419 YRIDANGA
-427 LQECDF
+427 LQKCDF
-433 EQKNGKVRFHVNA
+433 EQKDGKVRFHVNA

-486 GEKTFSASEFA
+486 GEKSFSASEFA

-508 NYSVTVAMK
+508 KYSVTVAMK

-529 INPKGTAVQKL
+529 INPKGTTVQKL

-573 GTHIKTVKSYKTKSL
+573 DTHIKTVKSYKTKSL

>member
-1 MIFEIRKEMDEMIRG
+1 MIRG
-16 EGKGFKRRSA
+16 EGKGFKRRSGG
-26 RRIALLAVLLVG
+26 RIAVLAALLVG
-38 MMGTAAFGASTVK
+38 MLGGTVFGASTVK
-51 KYHNIP
+51 KYHDIP

-72 GPIDVRDGEKLYSES
+72 GPIDVFNGRYSSEKPVDY
-87 NVKDDVTFTIY
+87 DVTFTIY

-113 GKLPELTLTEDFNY
+113 GKLPELTLTEGFNY
-127 IFMVLDNG
+127 IFIILDN
-135 SERSKRRMN
+135 SRWYMANRYYWVHN
-144 NFYIWIHDGK
+144 GK
-154 MLNIKSYEKNL
+154 LCDIKSYEPNL
-165 ADWKKYHPDDEV
+165 KELKKRKGEDYKPTDKERE
-177 TNRVRMSCYDVIQN
+177 NCYDRVNSIT
-191 FKVYNKEFNE
+191 VMPFNNQS
-201 DTSRL
+201 DSTDRL
-206 DANKNAP
+206 N
-213 QETKELGN
+213 GN
-221 IFVYYKGKPVG
+221 RNDNIYVYYQGKEAEAG
-232 EGVNIIFTS
+232 INIVFTS
-241 DRETVEA
+241 DRETVTA
-248 KTDVNGKVHPVL
+248 KTDKYGRVQPIL

-267 VSTDDSRYDIEPF
+267 VSTDDPRYEIDPF
-280 PIAAKDKSEYDAG
+280 PIAVKDKSEYSDSKIWSYVN
-293 RYFYDHSTCH
+293 RFFYDHSTCH
-303 RVGLRYEVR
+303 RVGLRYQTLDEDKNEITVT
-312 DPKTGEVRIEPKDD
+312 DE
-326 ALNPIVLLDKGQAHK
+326 PIVLLDKGQAHK
-341 HDKPLT
+341 HDTPLT
-347 SLSGNV
+347 SISGNV

-367 RKVNR
+367 RKGNQ
-372 DIPELGEKDYR
+372 DILELGEKDYR

-419 YRIDSNGA
+419 YRIDANGA
-427 LQECDF
+427 LQKCDF

-446 LPAESVVLEYSNEI
+446 LPAESVVLEYSNNI

-480 SVAVKA
+480 SVSVKA

-508 NYSVTVAMK
+508 KYSVKVTMK
-517 GKYTGKKTVTFR
+517 GKYTGSKTVTFR
-529 INPKGTAVQKL
+529 INPKGTVVQKL
-540 TKGRKQMKVTWKAQ
+540 TKGRKMMKVSWKAQ

-573 GTHIKTVKSYKTKSL
+573 DTHIKTVKSYKTKSL

-607 TVGGIKYYSGWSKT
+607 TVSGSKYYSGWSKA

>member
-1 MIFEIRKEMDEMIRG
+1 MIRG
-16 EGKGFKRRSA
+16 EGKGFKRRSVG
-26 RRIALLAVLLVG
+26 RIAVLAALLVG
-38 MMGTAAFGASTVK
+38 MLGGTVFGASTVK
-51 KYHNIP
+51 KYHDIP

-72 GPIDVRDGEKLYSES
+72 GPIDVRDGDKSV
-87 NVKDDVTFTIY
+87 NVKDDVTFTVY

-144 NFYIWIHDGK
+144 NCYIWIHDGK

-191 FKVYNKEFNE
+191 FKVYNKEFDQ

-213 QETKELGN
+213 KETKGLGN

-280 PIAAKDKSEYDAG
+280 PIAAKDKSEYELG

-303 RVGLRYEVR
+303 RVGLRYEA
-312 DPKTGEVRIEPKDD
+312 PNEKGEIQIMADEP
-326 ALNPIVLLDKGQAHK
+326 ITLLDKGQAHR

-419 YRIDSNGA
+419 YRIDANGA
-427 LQECDF
+427 LQKCDF
-433 EQKNGKVRFHVNA
+433 EQKDGKVRFHVNA

-460 NPVLKLSATAYTY
+460 NPVLKLSATVYTY

-508 NYSVTVAMK
+508 KYSVTVTMK

-554 KTQVSGY
+554 KTQASGY

-573 GTHIKTVKSYKTKSL
+573 DTHIKTVKSYKTKSL
-588 KVKKLK
+588 KIKKLK

>member
-1 MIFEIRKEMDEMIRG
+1 M
-16 EGKGFKRRSA
+16 
-26 RRIALLAVLLVG
+26 
-38 MMGTAAFGASTVK
+38 
-51 KYHNIP
+51 
-57 AYQMRDVYSQKQVKI
+57 Q
-72 GPIDVRDGEKLYSES
+72 PI
-87 NVKDDVTFTIY
+87 
-98 NSTLQKIDQVVTTKD
+98 
-113 GKLPELTLTEDFNY
+113 
-127 IFMVLDNG
+127 
-135 SERSKRRMN
+135 
-144 NFYIWIHDGK
+144 
-154 MLNIKSYEKNL
+154 
-165 ADWKKYHPDDEV
+165 
-177 TNRVRMSCYDVIQN
+177 
-191 FKVYNKEFNE
+191 
-201 DTSRL
+201 
-206 DANKNAP
+206 
-213 QETKELGN
+213 
-221 IFVYYKGKPVG
+221 
-232 EGVNIIFTS
+232 
-241 DRETVEA
+241 
-248 KTDVNGKVHPVL
+248 L

-267 VSTDDSRYDIEPF
+267 VSTDDPRYEIDPF
-280 PIAAKDKSEYDAG
+280 PIAVKDKSEYSDSKIWSYVN
-293 RYFYDHSTCH
+293 RFFYDHSTCH
-303 RVGLRYEVR
+303 RVGLRYQTLDKEKQEMITVT
-312 DPKTGEVRIEPKDD
+312 DEP
-326 ALNPIVLLDKGQAHK
+326 ITLLDKGQAHK

-410 SFGRTVDNV
+410 AFGRTVDNV
-419 YRIDSNGA
+419 YRIDANGA
-427 LQECDF
+427 LQKCDF
-433 EQKNGKVRFHVNA
+433 EQKDGKVRFHVNA

-508 NYSVTVAMK
+508 KYSVTVTMK
-517 GKYTGKKTVTFR
+517 GKYTGKKTVSFR

-573 GTHIKTVKSYKTKSL
+573 DTHIKTVKSYKTKSL

-607 TVGGIKYYSGWSKT
+607 TVGGIKYYSGWSKA

>member
-1 MIFEIRKEMDEMIRG
+1 MMRG
-16 EGKGFKRRSA
+16 ERRRCNRRSA
-26 RRIALLAVLLVG
+26 RRIALMAVLLVG
-38 MMGTAAFGASTVK
+38 MMGTAVFGASTIPH
-51 KYHNIP
+51 YHEIP

-72 GPIDVRDGEKLYSES
+72 GPIDVFNGRYSS
-87 NVKDDVTFTIY
+87 DKPVDYDVTFTIY

-113 GKLPELTLTEDFNY
+113 GKLPELTLTEGFNY
-127 IFMVLDNG
+127 IFMVLDNSRWYMANRYYWVHNG
-135 SERSKRRMN
+135 ELC
-144 NFYIWIHDGK
+144 D
-154 MLNIKSYEKNL
+154 IKSYEPNL
-165 ADWKKYHPDDEV
+165 KELKKRKGEDYKPTDKERE
-177 TNRVRMSCYDVIQN
+177 NCYDRVNSIT
-191 FKVYNKEFNE
+191 VMPFNNQS
-201 DTSRL
+201 DSTDRL
-206 DANKNAP
+206 N
-213 QETKELGN
+213 GN
-221 IFVYYKGKPVG
+221 RNDNIYVYYQGKEVEAG
-232 EGVNIIFTS
+232 INIIFTS
-241 DRETVEA
+241 DRETVTA
-248 KTDVNGKVHPVL
+248 KTDEHGRVQPIL

-267 VSTDDSRYDIEPF
+267 VSTDDPRYEIDPF
-280 PIAAKDKSEYDAG
+280 PIAVKDKSEYSDYKIWSYKN

-303 RVGLRYEVR
+303 RVGLRYQTLDDKKNEITVT
-312 DPKTGEVRIEPKDD
+312 DEP
-326 ALNPIVLLDKGQAHK
+326 ITLLDKGQAHK
-341 HDKPLT
+341 HDTPLT
-347 SLSGNV
+347 GLSGNV

-367 RKVNR
+367 RKVDR

-410 SFGRTVDNV
+410 AFGRTVDNV
-419 YRIDSNGA
+419 YRTDANGA
-427 LQECDF
+427 LQKCDF
-433 EQKNGKVRFHVNA
+433 EQKDGKVRFHVNA

-508 NYSVTVAMK
+508 KYSVTVTMK

-554 KTQVSGY
+554 KTQASGY

-573 GTHIKTVKSYKTKSL
+573 DTHIKTVKSYKTKSL
-588 KVKKLK
+588 KIKKLK

-607 TVGGIKYYSGWSKT
+607 TVGGIKYYSGWSKA

>member
-1 MIFEIRKEMDEMIRG
+1 MMKGERKCCN
-16 EGKGFKRRSA
+16 RRSA

-38 MMGTAAFGASTVK
+38 MMGTAAFGASAVK

-72 GPIDVRDGEKLYSES
+72 GPIDVFNGRYSS
-87 NVKDDVTFTIY
+87 DKPVDYDVTFTIY

-113 GKLPELTLTEDFNY
+113 GKLPELTLTEGFNY
-127 IFMVLDNG
+127 IFMVLDNSRWYMANRYYWVHNG
-135 SERSKRRMN
+135 N
-144 NFYIWIHDGK
+144 
-154 MLNIKSYEKNL
+154 LCNIKSYEPNL
-165 ADWKKYHPDDEV
+165 KELQKRKGEDYKPTDKERE
-177 TNRVRMSCYDVIQN
+177 NCYDRVNSIT
-191 FKVYNKEFNE
+191 VMPFNNQS
-201 DTSRL
+201 DSTDRL
-206 DANKNAP
+206 N
-213 QETKELGN
+213 GN
-221 IFVYYKGKPVG
+221 RNDNIYVYYQGKEAEAG
-232 EGVNIIFTS
+232 INIVFTS
-241 DRETVEA
+241 DRETVTA
-248 KTDVNGKVHPVL
+248 KTDKYGRVQPIL
-260 LEDVNYM
+260 LEDVNYI
-267 VSTDDSRYDIEPF
+267 VSTDDPRYEIDPF
-280 PIAAKDKSEYDAG
+280 PIAVKDKSEYSDSKIWSYVN
-293 RYFYDHSTCH
+293 RFFYDHSTCH
-303 RVGLRYEVR
+303 RVGLRYQTLDKEKQEMITVT
-312 DPKTGEVRIEPKDD
+312 DEP
-326 ALNPIVLLDKGQAHK
+326 ITLLDKGQAHK
-341 HDKPLT
+341 HDTPLT

-353 TVEGMQFKDIVLLD
+353 KVEGMQFKDIVLLD
-367 RKVNR
+367 RKV
-372 DIPELGEKDYR
+372 DKEIPELGEKDYR

-410 SFGRTVDNV
+410 AFGRTVDNV
-419 YRIDSNGA
+419 YRIDANGA
-427 LQECDF
+427 LQKCDF
-433 EQKNGKVRFHVNA
+433 EQKDGKVRFHVNA

-508 NYSVTVAMK
+508 KYSVTVTMK

-529 INPKGTAVQKL
+529 INPKGIAVQKL
-540 TKGRKQMKVTWKAQ
+540 IKGKKMMKVTWKAQ

-573 GTHIKTVKSYKTKSL
+573 DTHIKTVKSYKTKSL

>member
-1 MIFEIRKEMDEMIRG
+1 MIRG
-16 EGKGFKRRSA
+16 EGKGFKRRSVC
-26 RRIALLAVLLVG
+26 RIAVLAALLVVMLG
-38 MMGTAAFGASTVK
+38 STVFGASTVK
-51 KYHNIP
+51 KYHDIP

-72 GPIDVRDGEKLYSES
+72 GPIDVLGGEKLYSES

-135 SERSKRRMN
+135 SERSQRRMN
-144 NFYIWIHDGK
+144 RCYIWIHDGK
-154 MLNIKSYEKNL
+154 MLDIKSYEKNL
-165 ADWKKYHPDDEV
+165 SEWKKYNKGKDV
-177 TNRVRMSCYDVIQN
+177 TDRVRLSCYNEITQLRVFDKDN
-191 FKVYNKEFNE
+191 DE

-232 EGVNIIFTS
+232 EGVNIVFTS

-248 KTDVNGKVHPVL
+248 KTDANGKVHPVL

-280 PIAAKDKSEYDAG
+280 PIAAKDKSEYELG

-303 RVGLRYEVR
+303 RVGLRYEA
-312 DPKTGEVRIEPKDD
+312 PNEKGEIQIMADEP
-326 ALNPIVLLDKGQAHK
+326 ITLLDKGQAHK

-395 EICKLASGDFTVTTS
+395 EI
-410 SFGRTVDNV
+410 
-419 YRIDSNGA
+419 
-427 LQECDF
+427 
-433 EQKNGKVRFHVNA
+433 
-446 LPAESVVLEYSNEI
+446 
-460 NPVLKLSATAYTY
+460 
-473 NGKVRKP
+473 
-480 SVAVKA
+480 
-486 GEKTFSASEFA
+486 
-497 VKYSGGRKNVG
+497 
-508 NYSVTVAMK
+508 
-517 GKYTGKKTVTFR
+517 
-529 INPKGTAVQKL
+529 
-540 TKGRKQMKVTWKAQ
+540 
-554 KTQVSGY
+554 
-561 RIQYS
+561 
-566 TSSKFKK
+566 
-573 GTHIKTVKSYKTKSL
+573 
-588 KVKKLK
+588 
-594 AKKKYYVRIQTYK
+594 
-607 TVGGIKYYSGWSKT
+607 
-621 KSVKTK
+621 

>member
-1 MIFEIRKEMDEMIRG
+1 MIRG
-16 EGKGFKRRSA
+16 EGKGFKRRSVG
-26 RRIALLAVLLVG
+26 RIAVLAALLVG
-38 MMGTAAFGASTVK
+38 MLGGTVFGASTVK
-51 KYHNIP
+51 KYHDIP

-72 GPIDVRDGEKLYSES
+72 GPIDVLDGEKLYSES

-135 SERSKRRMN
+135 SERSQRRMN
-144 NFYIWIHDGK
+144 RCYIWIHDGK
-154 MLNIKSYEKNL
+154 MLDIKSYEKNL
-165 ADWKKYHPDDEV
+165 SEWKKYNKGKDV
-177 TNRVRMSCYDVIQN
+177 TDRVRLSCYNEITQLRVFDKDN
-191 FKVYNKEFNE
+191 DE

-213 QETKELGN
+213 KETKELGN

-248 KTDVNGKVHPVL
+248 KTDANGKVHPVL

-280 PIAAKDKSEYDAG
+280 PIAAKDKSEYELG

-303 RVGLRYEVR
+303 RVGLRYEA
-312 DPKTGEVRIEPKDD
+312 PNEKGEIQIMADEP
-326 ALNPIVLLDKGQAHK
+326 ITLLDKGQAHK

-419 YRIDSNGA
+419 YRIDANGA
-427 LQECDF
+427 LQKCDF
-433 EQKNGKVRFHVNA
+433 EQKDGKVRFHVNA

-460 NPVLKLSATAYTY
+460 NPVLKLSATVYTY

-573 GTHIKTVKSYKTKSL
+573 DTHIKPVKSYKTKSL

-607 TVGGIKYYSGWSKT
+607 TVGGIKYYSGWSKA

>member
-1 MIFEIRKEMDEMIRG
+1 MIRG
-16 EGKGFKRRSA
+16 KGKGFKRRSVC
-26 RRIALLAVLLVG
+26 RIAVLAALLVG

-191 FKVYNKEFNE
+191 FKVYNKEFDQ

-232 EGVNIIFTS
+232 EGVNIVFTS

-312 DPKTGEVRIEPKDD
+312 DPETGEVHIEPKDD

-367 RKVNR
+367 RKV
-372 DIPELGEKDYR
+372 DKEIPELGEKDYR

-419 YRIDSNGA
+419 YRIDANGA

-508 NYSVTVAMK
+508 KYSVTVTMK

>member
-1 MIFEIRKEMDEMIRG
+1 MMKG
-16 EGKGFKRRSA
+16 ERTDFGRRRA
-26 RRIALLAVLLVG
+26 GRVAVLVVMLVG
-38 MMGTAAFGASTVK
+38 MLGTVAFGASTVK

-72 GPIDVRDGEKLYSES
+72 GPIDVRDGEKTYSES

-144 NFYIWIHDGK
+144 RCYAWVHDGK
-154 MLNIKSYEKNL
+154 MLDIKSYEKNL
-165 ADWKKYHPDDEV
+165 AQWKKYNPDKKV
-177 TNRVRMSCYDVIQN
+177 TDAVRIKCYNEITS
-191 FKVYNKEFNE
+191 FKVYNKRYDE

-213 QETKELGN
+213 QETASLGN
-221 IFVYYKGKPVG
+221 IFVCYKGAPVG

-303 RVGLRYEVR
+303 RVGLRYEAPDENGKMQTVT
-312 DPKTGEVRIEPKDD
+312 DEP
-326 ALNPIVLLDKGQAHK
+326 ITLLDKGQAHK

-347 SLSGNV
+347 SISGNV
-353 TVEGMQFKDIVLLD
+353 TVEGMQFKDIVLFD
-367 RKVNR
+367 RKV
-372 DIPELGEKDYR
+372 DKEIPELGEKDYR

-419 YRIDSNGA
+419 YRIDANGA
-427 LQECDF
+427 LRKCDF
-433 EQKNGKVRFHVNA
+433 EQKDGKVRFHVNA

-497 VKYSGGRKNVG
+497 VKYSGGCKNVG
-508 NYSVTVAMK
+508 KYNVTVTMK
-517 GKYTGKKTVTFR
+517 GKYMGKKTVTFR

-573 GTHIKTVKSYKTKSL
+573 DTHIKTVKSYKTKSL

-607 TVGGIKYYSGWSKT
+607 TVGGIKYYSGWSKA

>member
-1 MIFEIRKEMDEMIRG
+1 MMRG
-16 EGKGFKRRSA
+16 ERRRCNRRSVC
-26 RRIALLAVLLVG
+26 RIAVLAALLVG
-38 MMGTAAFGASTVK
+38 MLGGTVFGASTIPH
-51 KYHNIP
+51 YHEIP

-72 GPIDVRDGEKLYSES
+72 GPIDVRDGEKSYSES

-135 SERSKRRMN
+135 SERSQRRMN
-144 NFYIWIHDGK
+144 KRYVWIHDGK
-154 MLNIKSYEKNL
+154 MLDIKSYEKNL
-165 ADWKKYHPDDEV
+165 SEWKKYNKGKDV
-177 TNRVRMSCYDVIQN
+177 TDRVRLSCYNEITQLRVFDKDN
-191 FKVYNKEFNE
+191 DE

-248 KTDVNGKVHPVL
+248 KTDANGKVHPVL

-280 PIAAKDKSEYDAG
+280 PIAAKDKSEYELG

-303 RVGLRYEVR
+303 RVGLRYEA
-312 DPKTGEVRIEPKDD
+312 PNEKGEIQIMADEP
-326 ALNPIVLLDKGQAHK
+326 ITLLDKGQAHK

-419 YRIDSNGA
+419 YRIDANGA
-427 LQECDF
+427 LQKCDF
-433 EQKNGKVRFHVNA
+433 EQKDGKVRFHVNA

-460 NPVLKLSATAYTY
+460 NPVLKLSATVYTY

-573 GTHIKTVKSYKTKSL
+573 DTHIKTVKSYKTKSL

-607 TVGGIKYYSGWSKT
+607 TVGGIKYYSGWSKA

>member
-1 MIFEIRKEMDEMIRG
+1 MIRG
-16 EGKGFKRRSA
+16 EGKGFKRRSVG
-26 RRIALLAVLLVG
+26 RIAVLAALLVG
-38 MMGTAAFGASTVK
+38 MLGGTVFGASTVK
-51 KYHNIP
+51 KYHDIP

-72 GPIDVRDGEKLYSES
+72 GPIDVRDGEKSYSES

-135 SERSKRRMN
+135 SERSQRRMN
-144 NFYIWIHDGK
+144 KRYVWIHDGK
-154 MLNIKSYEKNL
+154 MLDIKSYEKNL
-165 ADWKKYHPDDEV
+165 AQWKKYNPDKKV
-177 TNRVRMSCYDVIQN
+177 TDAVRVKCYNEITS

-213 QETKELGN
+213 KETKKLGN

-241 DRETVEA
+241 DREIVEA
-248 KTDVNGKVHPVL
+248 KTDANGKVHPVL

-280 PIAAKDKSEYDAG
+280 PIAAKDKSEYELG

-303 RVGLRYEVR
+303 RVGLRYEA
-312 DPKTGEVRIEPKDD
+312 PNEKGEIQIMADEP
-326 ALNPIVLLDKGQAHK
+326 ITLLDKGQAHR

-395 EICKLASGDFTVTTS
+395 EICKLDSGDFTVTTS

-419 YRIDSNGA
+419 YRIDANGA
-427 LQECDF
+427 LQKCDF
-433 EQKNGKVRFHVNA
+433 EQKDGKVRFHVNA

-508 NYSVTVAMK
+508 KYSVTVTMK
-517 GKYTGKKTVTFR
+517 GKYTGKKM
-529 INPKGTAVQKL
+529 
-540 TKGRKQMKVTWKAQ
+540 MKVTWKAQ

-573 GTHIKTVKSYKTKSL
+573 DTHIKTVKRYKTKSL
-588 KVKKLK
+588 KVKKIK

-607 TVGGIKYYSGWSKT
+607 TVVGIKYYSGWSKT